1 MTRCENMNHHT
12 RNGLMVLLALTK
24 LHVDPEHQD
33 KFIAQIDR
41 IEEAL
46 SQCNC
51 ECKNEIIEPEKSK
64 NLRQIFQRLYRFL
77 AKLA

>member
-1 MTRCENMNHHT
+1 MTKCENMNHHT

-24 LHVDPEHQD
+24 LHVDPEYQD

-41 IEEAL
+41 IEGAL
-46 SQCNC
+46 SKCDC
-51 ECKNEIIEPEKSK
+51 GYKDEIIESKRPK
-64 NLRQIFQRLYRFL
+64 NLRQIFQKLYRFL